1 MRFYQGKEVLVTG
14 AGGFIGSHLTEE
26 LVKLGA
32 KVRVFLRYNS
42 QNRQGFIGCLPKD
55 IRGSLDVF
63 WGDLK
68 DPQAVAKATSGISI
82 VFHLGALI
90 GIPYSYLNPL
100 DVVQTNVV
108 GTANILNACKDHQV
122 EKLIHTSS
130 SEVYGTAQYTPINE
144 AHPLQGQSPYSATKI
159 ATDKLAESYYRSFAL
174 PVTILR
180 PFNTYGPRQSARAII
195 PTIITQALTG
205 KKVKLGSLQPT
216 RDFTYI
222 SDTIQGFLRLGECNH
237 AMGQT
242 INLGSGHETSIEDLV
257 RRISSILKKD
267 VEIKCEPGRVRPK
280 ESEVERLVC
289 DNSKAKQILHWE
301 PKVALDEGLTK
312 TIRWISKNLD
322 HFENIGR
329 YAV

>member
-1 MRFYQGKEVLVTG
+1 MQFYRGKQVLVTG

-42 QNRQGFIGCLPKD
+42 QNRQGLIECLPKD
-55 IRGSLDVF
+55 IQGSLDIF

-68 DPQAVAKATSGISI
+68 DSEAARQAVKGSQI

-90 GIPYSYLNPL
+90 AIPYSYVNPL
-100 DVVQTNVV
+100 DFVQTNVV
-108 GTANILNACKDHQV
+108 GTANILNACRDHQV

-159 ATDKLAESYYRSFAL
+159 ATDKLVESYYCSFAL

-180 PFNTYGPRQSARAII
+180 PFNAYGPRQSARAII
-195 PTIITQALTG
+195 PTIITQTLTS
-205 KKVKLGSLQPT
+205 KKIKLGSLEPT

-222 SDTIQGFLRLGECNH
+222 SDTIEGFIKLGECQH
-237 AMGQT
+237 ALGQT
-242 INLGSGHETSIEDLV
+242 INVGSGQEISIKDLV
-257 RRISSILKKD
+257 KKISCILEKD
-267 VEIKCEPGRVRPK
+267 VEIECEPARVRPK
-280 ESEVERLVC
+280 KSEVERLIC
-289 DNSKAKQILHWE
+289 DNSKAREMLHWE
-301 PKVALDEGLTK
+301 PKIPLDEGLRK
-312 TIRWISKNLD
+312 TIKWISKNLD
-322 HFENIGR
+322 SFETGR
-329 YAV
+329 YAI